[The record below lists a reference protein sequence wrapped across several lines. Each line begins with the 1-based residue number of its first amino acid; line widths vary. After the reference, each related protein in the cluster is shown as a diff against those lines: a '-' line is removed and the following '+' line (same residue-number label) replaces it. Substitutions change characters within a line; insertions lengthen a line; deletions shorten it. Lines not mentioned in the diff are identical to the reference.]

1 MRVFA
6 ISYDL
11 KSDTADYVSVQEA
24 ISKIGDV
31 CQCLESTWLVAIK
44 EGDVNS
50 VAEEFPKCLK
60 MGDRYFVSEVHKD
73 EYSGLA
79 YKKYGVWAWLEKQ
92 FDQDVKNDTVTKE
105 GTDCTCTKNG
115 GEN

>member
-11 KSDTADYVSVQEA
+11 KADTADYVSVQEA
-24 ISKIGDV
+24 ISKIGNV
-31 CQCLESTWLVAIK
+31 CQCLESTWLVAIE
-44 EGDVNS
+44 EGDADF
-50 VAEEFPKCLK
+50 VAEAFSKSLK

-73 EYSGLA
+73 EYSGRA

-92 FDQDVKNDTVTKE
+92 FGQDLGNDAATQE
-105 GTDCTCTKNG
+105 GVG
-115 GEN
+115 GT

>member
-11 KSDTADYVSVQEA
+11 KSETADYVSVQEA
-24 ISKIGDV
+24 ISRIGDA

-44 EGDVNS
+44 DGDVNL
-50 VAEEFPKCLK
+50 VADEFSKCLK

-79 YKKYGVWAWLEKQ
+79 YKKYGVWVWLEKQ
-92 FDQDVKNDTVTKE
+92 FRQDLGNDTSTKE
-105 GTDCTCTKNG
+105 GVGGTCAKK
-115 GEN
+115 